1 MPRKVFTFY
10 HWYYLWLLVIN
21 YYVYWLLSSLVCLWL
36 SHFVITFTLCTY
48 NVHIT
53 VYSSKIFLRYI
64 CYIKMTLF
72 TMKNY
77 FEKCQKGFWTSKI
90 KRLIIISRTDVLHKL
105 WKTFFLSIISK
116 ILDLFCQTIST
127 FEIF

>member
-1 MPRKVFTFY
+1 
-10 HWYYLWLLVIN
+10 
-21 YYVYWLLSSLVCLWL
+21 
-36 SHFVITFTLCTY
+36 
-48 NVHIT
+48 
-53 VYSSKIFLRYI
+53 
-64 CYIKMTLF
+64 MTLF